1 MTDQWDRFA
10 ARNRELSFEDF
21 SFVDTVEVSTP
32 SESYTAGEGY
42 STSFTSQGIF
52 DVELSAPDETPERGE
67 GGTTLEADLVA
78 HVRDTLPSNLPNGL
92 TEYGDSGEA
101 AARFDPTDIAGV
113 YEVSDVQD
121 ELNGLLRVGLV
132 AVDER

>member
-21 SFVDTVEVSTP
+21 SFVDTVEISTP
-32 SESYTAGEGY
+32 TESYTAGEGY
-42 STSFTSQGIF
+42 STTFSSDGEF
-52 DVELSAPDETPERGE
+52 DVELSAPDETPERGA

-78 HVRDTLPSNLPNGL
+78 YVADDLPSQLSGGL

-101 AARFDPTDIAGV
+101 AARFDPVDIDGV
-113 YEVSDVQD
+113 FEVSDVQD